1 MRRDKRDLK
10 VSTTPVFHLNS
21 SSFSLQLDHFPFL
34 LLLLQPCLFFLLLFE
49 LQGLLVQVSLDF
61 EVSLMLLLTRIPL
74 LFTSGQNWC
83 AHYQAS
89 EEGGEGRQ
97 STKKK
102 VRFQQTHN
110 QVLHQSLRV
119 TYWISVVPEA
129 THASRSRAREACR
142 VSSKSPLSV

>member
-34 LLLLQPCLFFLLLFE
+34 LLLLQTCLFFLLLFE

-61 EVSLMLLLTRIPL
+61 QVSLMLLVTLITL
-74 LFTSGQNWC
+74 LFTAGKTCVLTIKLQKGGG
-83 AHYQAS
+83 AS
-89 EEGGEGRQ
+89 VKEE
-97 STKKK
+97 KK

-119 TYWISVVPEA
+119 SHLTSDVSFQKKISP
-129 THASRSRAREACR
+129 
-142 VSSKSPLSV
+142 

>member
-34 LLLLQPCLFFLLLFE
+34 LLLLQTCLFFLLLFE

-61 EVSLMLLLTRIPL
+61 EVSLMLLVTQIPL

-89 EEGGEGRQ
+89 ERGGVSQGRKKSAFSTNTQ
-97 STKKK
+97 S
-102 VRFQQTHN
+102 
-110 QVLHQSLRV
+110 SLA
-119 TYWISVVPEA
+119 SVVEGVL
-129 THASRSRAREACR
+129 R
-142 VSSKSPLSV
+142 PLGSL